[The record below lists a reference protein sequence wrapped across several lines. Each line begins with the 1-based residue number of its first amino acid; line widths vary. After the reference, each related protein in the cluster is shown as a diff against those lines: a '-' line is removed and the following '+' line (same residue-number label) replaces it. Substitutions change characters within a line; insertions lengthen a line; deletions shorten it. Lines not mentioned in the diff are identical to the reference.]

1 MKISVICSSRR
12 PNLWME
18 LYKQIHSDVVK
29 YEIIFIGPFSPN
41 LSLPKNCKFIK
52 TIVKPSQCFEIGC
65 RSAEGE
71 YLILFSDDMI
81 SEQKKLL
88 EVYSN
93 FISRQKNDLFLLSQ
107 QLESYGDKIVVPNK
121 EYDNII
127 FPFAPIFS
135 KNIFNKV
142 GGIDSNFI
150 AVMHDTDL
158 YLRMMQFG
166 CKVFFSGINFIEK
179 KRPLLEPTLYGDY
192 SKIDKKYF
200 ESVWKN
206 SGKFD
211 FQKVRKIKKFD
222 SENIIKIS
230 QYPQG
235 KWKYRSFIL
244 FNLFQFNLK
253 NKILKLFR
261 LDFPIFINFY
271 YKNKNNYF
279 VNKFAKLIKYLFY

>member
-1 MKISVICSSRR
+1 M
-12 PNLWME
+12 
-18 LYKQIHSDVVK
+18 
-29 YEIIFIGPFSPN
+29 
-41 LSLPKNCKFIK
+41 
-52 TIVKPSQCFEIGC
+52 
-65 RSAEGE
+65 
-71 YLILFSDDMI
+71 
-81 SEQKKLL
+81 
-88 EVYSN
+88 
-93 FISRQKNDLFLLSQ
+93 
-107 QLESYGDKIVVPNK
+107 
-121 EYDNII
+121 
-127 FPFAPIFS
+127 
-135 KNIFNKV
+135 
-142 GGIDSNFI
+142 
-150 AVMHDTDL
+150 
-158 YLRMMQFG
+158 
-166 CKVFFSGINFIEK
+166 
-179 KRPLLEPTLYGDY
+179 EPTLYGDY

-253 NKILKLFR
+253 IKILKLFR
-261 LDFPIFINFY
+261 LDLPIFINFY